1 MVNSLDL
8 IVVFLYFSL
17 LIGIG
22 VISSKRVKNG
32 EDFLVAG
39 GRLGY
44 GLYVPAM
51 AAVVLGGA
59 STFGTVKLGY
69 QYGISG
75 MWLVSIIGLGI
86 LALGLFFSKKISR
99 LKVFS
104 VSELLGQRFGSSSRY
119 ISAVIM
125 VVYDLMV
132 SVTAVIAIGVM
143 FSSIFGWKDSTA
155 IIIGGIIVVFY
166 TMLGGMWAVTLTD
179 VIQFWVMTIGLICI
193 LVPAS
198 IMRVGG
204 VDQLTEKVPSE
215 FFNIGNIGGEAIFTY
230 FLLYFFGIMI
240 GQDIWQRSFTAKNET
255 ILKRGTIYAGIYC
268 MLFGIGGALMGMA
281 ASILL
286 PNMDDPQKALPQLV
300 MHILPPGLVGL
311 LIAAVASAVMSTASG
326 TIMAS
331 STIIVNDLLLSKM
344 PKEQA
349 KKKQIKLTRIVTVFV
364 GVLSIF
370 IALALQDVLVAL
382 DIAYAF
388 LSGSIFFPVL
398 AALFWKGIHPKVVL
412 VSMLTSG
419 IVVIATLIIK
429 GPSSLEGIIYG
440 LIASGLSLGIGGI
453 LTRSKTA
460 APTVS
465 AESNAKTN

>member
-1 MVNSLDL
+1 MLNSLDL

-22 VISSKRVKNG
+22 VISSKKVKSG

-75 MWLVSIIGLGI
+75 MWLVTIIGLGI

-143 FSSIFGWKDSTA
+143 FSSIFGWSDKTA
-155 IIIGGIIVVFY
+155 IIIGGMIVVFY

-198 IMRVGG
+198 IMRAGG
-204 VDQLTEKVPSE
+204 LDGLTDTVPPE
-215 FFNIGNIGGEAIFTY
+215 FFHIGNIGGEAIFTY
-230 FLLYFFGIMI
+230 FLLYFFGLMI

-255 ILKRGTIYAGIYC
+255 ILKRGTIMAGAYC
-268 MLFGIGGALMGMA
+268 MLFGIGGALIGMT

-344 PKEQA
+344 PKKQA
-349 KKKQIKLTRIVTVFV
+349 EEKQVKLTRAATVVV
-364 GVLSIF
+364 GIISIF

-398 AALFWKGIHPKVVL
+398 AALFWKSVHPKVVL
-412 VSMLTSG
+412 VSMVTSG
-419 IVVIATLIIK
+419 IVVMATLIIK
-429 GPSSLEGIIYG
+429 GPASLDGIIYG
-440 LIASGLSLGIGGI
+440 LLTSAACLGIGG
-453 LTRSKTA
+453 LLLRSKT
-460 APTVS
+460 TS
-465 AESNAKTN
+465 AEVSPESDAKMN

>member
-1 MVNSLDL
+1 MLNSLDL
-8 IVVFLYFSL
+8 LVVFLYFSL

-22 VISSKRVKNG
+22 VISSKKVKSG

-59 STFGTVKLGY
+59 STFGSVKLGY

-75 MWLVSIIGLGI
+75 MWLVAIIGLGI

-143 FSSIFGWKDSTA
+143 FSSIFGWNDKTA
-155 IIIGGIIVVFY
+155 IIVGGIIVVFY

-198 IMRVGG
+198 IMNVGG
-204 VDQLTEKVPSE
+204 MDQLTDKVPSE
-215 FFNIGNIGGEAIFTY
+215 FFSISNIGGEAIFTY

-255 ILKRGTIYAGIYC
+255 ILKRGTIYAGLYC
-268 MLFGIGGALMGMA
+268 MLYGIGGALIGMT
-281 ASILL
+281 ASVLL

-300 MHILPPGLVGL
+300 MTILPQGLVGL

-331 STIIVNDLLLSKM
+331 STIIVNDLLLAKASKERM
-344 PKEQA
+344 KE
-349 KKKQIKLTRIVTVFV
+349 KQVKWTRMATMVVGITSIVI
-364 GVLSIF
+364 S
-370 IALALQDVLVAL
+370 LALQDILVAL

-398 AALFWKGIHPKVVL
+398 AALFWKKVNPKVVL
-412 VSMLTSG
+412 VSMITSG

-440 LIASGLSLGIGGI
+440 LITSAVVLGIGGL
-453 LTRSKTA
+453 LTQPKASTA
-460 APTVS
+460 TIS
-465 AESNAKTN
+465 AESDAKTN